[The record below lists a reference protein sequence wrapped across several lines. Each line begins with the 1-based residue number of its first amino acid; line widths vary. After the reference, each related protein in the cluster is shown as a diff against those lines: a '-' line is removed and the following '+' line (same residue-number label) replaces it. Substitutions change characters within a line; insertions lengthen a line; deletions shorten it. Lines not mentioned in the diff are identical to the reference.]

1 MGEEQDLNP
10 EISGKFFE
18 SKVLNIDQSC
28 LTENGMEYV
37 NAYMLIFLFSLL
49 LNLRKTV
56 EILKNCFLYS
66 ELVYH

>member
-1 MGEEQDLNP
+1 MSSIFFSQLMGEEQDLNP

-37 NAYMLIFLFSLL
+37 FRNLLI
-49 LNLRKTV
+49 LR
-56 EILKNCFLYS
+56 ILENTYRIINIS
-66 ELVYH
+66 E

>member
-37 NAYMLIFLFSLL
+37 YVHILFLNFEETM
-49 LNLRKTV
+49 KT
-56 EILKNCFLYS
+56 LFPACF
-66 ELVYH
+66 

>member
-37 NAYMLIFLFSLL
+37 FL
-49 LNLRKTV
+49 N
-56 EILKNCFLYS
+56 
-66 ELVYH
+66 